1 MPLATQ
7 TVHAHTVRMAKC
19 AVNLSV
25 DEKVLNEARALNLNL
40 SRFVEEKLS
49 EHTRRLRAQT
59 WLEENQEAIK
69 AYNERVERHGPFN
82 KDLISF

>member
-1 MPLATQ
+1 LLAKHT
-7 TVHAHTVRMAKC
+7 THAHTVRMAKS

-25 DEKVLNEARALNLNL
+25 DESVLNEARALNLNL
-40 SRFVEEKLS
+40 SKFMEEKLR

-59 WLEENQEAIK
+59 WLEENREAIK
-69 AYNERVERHGPFN
+69 AYNKRVERDGPFN